1 VFIGYA
7 QRELSKEAHLSM
19 IDLSPNHVPPAILTL
34 FDVSKPTMPRAFNV
48 LDGITNGQIVTDDPV
63 HPTWAAV
70 HEATFG
76 TLYLGGSIT
85 PTLLAEIV
93 DHFRQFG
100 DVGIGCW
107 PDDPLL
113 AMMPPKPDYD
123 GRTLYFT
130 DRSQH
135 IRLED
140 YIEQIP
146 SDCYLAPRD
155 RGLIAQSLDYDLT
168 LATFGSVEN
177 VLAHTL
183 GVMLMRENVLLCE
196 AATGAPTHGRIEIG
210 VTTHEHHRKQGYA
223 TITCAQLIKVCEAQ
237 GYRTWWDCAKQNR
250 ASVALAR
257 KLGYHN
263 EREYRFVLWSKR

>member
-1 VFIGYA
+1 
-7 QRELSKEAHLSM
+7 M
-19 IDLSPNHVPPAILTL
+19 IDLSPNTIPPAIVTL
-34 FDVSKPTMPRAFNV
+34 FDISKPTMPRALNV
-48 LDGITNGQIVTDDPV
+48 LEGIAIGQIITDHST

-70 HEATFG
+70 REAAFG

-85 PTLLAEIV
+85 PALLAEIV
-93 DHFRQFG
+93 DHFRQLG

-107 PDDPLL
+107 PDDPLVVML
-113 AMMPPKPDYD
+113 PPKPDYD

-135 IRLED
+135 IRLEA

-146 SDCYLAPRD
+146 ADCCLTPRD
-155 RGLIAQSLDYDLT
+155 QSLIKRSPDYE
-168 LATFGSVEN
+168 LALAAFGSKQN
-177 VLAHTL
+177 ILAHTQ
-183 GVMLMRENVLLCE
+183 GFMLMRGETLLCE
-196 AATGAPTHGRIEIG
+196 AATGAPTHNRIEIG
-210 VTTHEHHRKQGYA
+210 VSTHEHHHKHGYA

-237 GYRTWWDCAKQNR
+237 GYRTWWDCAVQNE

-263 EREYRFVLWSKR
+263 EREYRYLLWSKQ